1 MSRILRPLTKA
12 HDAITGLG
20 ARLAAVGLMSIVASY
35 VYEVITRYIFN
46 SPTAWASDYVS
57 YALAASIFLALPQ
70 VTKER
75 GHVAVTILVDII
87 PTKAAGIVHFIVS
100 IIGFFSLSLAAWISL
115 QENIRQYTRDI
126 ETLAMVPI
134 PVWWVSSFIT
144 FGLTLSAIY
153 MLRYAAPSSRSSENF
168 LGAGS
173 N

>member
-1 MSRILRPLTKA
+1 MSGILQQLARA

-20 ARLAAVGLMSIVASY
+20 AILAAIGLMSIVASY

-57 YALAASIFLALPQ
+57 YALAASVFLALPQ

-87 PTKAAGIVHFIVS
+87 PTKAAGIVHSVIG
-100 IIGFFSLSLAAWISL
+100 IIGFLSLSLAAWISL
-115 QENIRQYTRDI
+115 LENIRQYTRNI

-144 FGLTLSAIY
+144 FGLSLSAIY
-153 MLRYAAPSSRSSENF
+153 MLRYAAPSSRTSEN
-168 LGAGS
+168 LMRAGS

>member
-1 MSRILRPLTKA
+1 MSGIIQQLARA

-20 ARLAAVGLMSIVASY
+20 AILAAIGLMSIVASY

-57 YALAASIFLALPQ
+57 YALAASVFLALPQ

-87 PTKAAGIVHFIVS
+87 PTKAAGIVHSVIS
-100 IIGFFSLSLAAWISL
+100 IIGFLSLSLAAWISL
-115 QENIRQYTRDI
+115 LENIRQYTRNI

-144 FGLTLSAIY
+144 FGLSLSAIY
-153 MLRYAAPSSRSSENF
+153 MLRYAAPSSRTSEN
-168 LGAGS
+168 LMRAGS